1 MEIANNA
8 INDTYELYDR
18 LKIKEKNTS
27 YSEPFNSIVIIRNKH
42 TKQILYVGKNRSML
56 TAAEFFARKA
66 FEPVTRTVIN
76 TTTGT
81 DTGSKYILEHAKDEG
96 NSNPWRYLTETYDNK
111 LNLVKDQD
119 AKSDTFNDLEYKVC
133 LFCIGT
139 SGANSG
145 SGTKN
150 ATYRNGWI
158 RPDDLVP
165 FRQVDSNSASS
176 VPKDLYFGKKS
187 LGSSYIA
194 YYFKKIDTNTSSGSS
209 NSSSNINIRKIDQGT
224 ENQSWFD
231 DPYTNFTA
239 SNINS
244 KPQVI
249 VSCNMVV
256 DENDGRAYFS
266 INTNRVSGSPRF
278 NCLSLCLATPCYN
291 KDNEIVD
298 YANIRCFTRINFLD
312 KDLSDSS
319 AYEITYNIYF

>member
-1 MEIANNA
+1 MEIANNT
-8 INDTYELYDR
+8 ISDTYELYDQLR
-18 LKIKEKNTS
+18 IKEKNTS

-66 FEPVTRTVIN
+66 FEPVTRTVIDEN
-76 TTTGT
+76 
-81 DTGSKYILEHAKDEG
+81 KYMLNHEDEG
-96 NSNPWRYLTETYDNK
+96 ERNPWSYLTETYDNK
-111 LNLVKDQD
+111 LNLIKDQN
-119 AKSDTFNDLEYKVC
+119 ARSDTFNDLEYKVC

-158 RPDDLVP
+158 RPDDLIP
-165 FRQVDSNSASS
+165 FVQVDSKSDPS
-176 VPKDLYFGKKS
+176 VYKDKYFGKKS

-194 YYFKKIDTNTSSGSS
+194 YYFKKINTNTSS
-209 NSSSNINIRKIDQGT
+209 SSSDINIMKIDSST
-224 ENQSWFD
+224 ENQKWFD
-231 DPYTNFTA
+231 EPYTNFA
-239 SNINS
+239 ESNINT
-244 KPQVI
+244 KPQVM
-249 VSCNMVV
+249 VSCNMLV
-256 DENDGRAYFS
+256 DENDGREYFS

-278 NCLSLCLATPCYN
+278 NCLSLCLATPCYD
-291 KDNEIVD
+291 KDNNNKIVD